1 MNHLM
6 NIQNQLYPGIFISFE
21 GIDGA
26 GKSTHIP
33 FFSAEIAK
41 SFPDKK
47 IFLTREPGGTPLGE
61 KLREILLND
70 SMDIRTEALL
80 MFASRQEH
88 LAQVIEPALRQGD
101 VVISDRFTDSSFA
114 YQCGGRGLLVEDL
127 EKLEH
132 WVQIRSVDNQSYLLQ
147 PQTTF
152 LFDLSAQA
160 AEQRRSATRNP
171 DKFEELDLDF
181 FNRVRQEYLRRA
193 SNNTQRF
200 VLIDSSLSIQ
210 AIQEQLKTRIAS
222 M

>member
-1 MNHLM
+1 MNQLM

-26 GKSTHIP
+26 GKSTHIR
-33 FFSAEIAK
+33 FFSEEIAK
-41 SFPDKK
+41 RFPDKK
-47 IFLTREPGGTPLGE
+47 IVLTREPGGTLLGE

-88 LAQVIEPALRQGD
+88 LAQVIEPSLRQGD
-101 VVISDRFTDSSFA
+101 IVISDRFTDSSFA

-132 WVQIRSVDNQSYLLQ
+132 WVQTRFVDNQSYLLQ

-160 AEQRRSATRNP
+160 AEQRRSASRNP

-193 SNNTQRF
+193 SNHPQRF
-200 VLIDSSLSIQ
+200 VLIDSSLSIL
-210 AIQEQLKTRIAS
+210 AIQEQLKTRIAN

>member
-1 MNHLM
+1 MNQLM

-41 SFPDKK
+41 RFPDKK
-47 IFLTREPGGTPLGE
+47 IVLTREPGGTLLGE
-61 KLREILLND
+61 KLRELLLND

-101 VVISDRFTDSSFA
+101 IVISDRFTDSSFA

-132 WVQIRSVDNQSYLLQ
+132 WVQTRFVDSQSYLLQ

-152 LFDLSAQA
+152 LFDLSAQV
-160 AEQRRSATRNP
+160 AEQRRSASRNP

-193 SNNTQRF
+193 SNDPQRF

-210 AIQEQLKTRIAS
+210 TIQEQLKTRIAS

>member
-1 MNHLM
+1 M

-26 GKSTHIP
+26 GKSTHIR
-33 FFSAEIAK
+33 FFAEEIAK
-41 SFPDKK
+41 RFPDKK
-47 IFLTREPGGTPLGE
+47 IVLTREPGGTSLGE

-88 LAQVIEPALRQGD
+88 LAKVIEPALRQGD

-114 YQCGGRGLLVEDL
+114 YQCGGRGLFVDDL
-127 EKLEH
+127 EKLEQ
-132 WVQIRSVDNQSYLLQ
+132 WVQTRSIDNQSYLLQ

-193 SNNTQRF
+193 SNHPQRF

>member
-1 MNHLM
+1 M

-41 SFPDKK
+41 RFPDKK
-47 IFLTREPGGTPLGE
+47 IVLTREPGGTPLGE

-70 SMDIRTEALL
+70 SMDICTEALL

-88 LAQVIEPALRQGD
+88 LVQVIEPALRNGD
-101 VVISDRFTDSSFA
+101 IVISDRFTDSSFA

-127 EKLEH
+127 EKLEY
-132 WVQIRSVDNQSYLLQ
+132 WVQTRLVDNRSYLLE

-152 LFDLSAQA
+152 LFDLSAKA
-160 AEQRRSATRNP
+160 AEQRRSASRNP

-193 SNNTQRF
+193 SNHPQRF
-200 VLIDSSLSIQ
+200 VLIDSSLSIL
-210 AIQEQLKTRIAS
+210 AIQEQLKTRIAN

>member
-41 SFPDKK
+41 RFPDKK
-47 IFLTREPGGTPLGE
+47 IVLTREPGGTPLGE

-88 LAQVIEPALRQGD
+88 LAQVIEPALRQGHI
-101 VVISDRFTDSSFA
+101 VISDRFTDSSFA

-127 EKLEH
+127 EKLEY
-132 WVQIRSVDNQSYLLQ
+132 WVQTRLVDNRSYLLE

-152 LFDLSAQA
+152 LFDLSAKA
-160 AEQRRSATRNP
+160 AEQRRSASRNP

-193 SNNTQRF
+193 TNHPQRF
-200 VLIDSSLSIQ
+200 VLIDSSLSIL

>member
-1 MNHLM
+1 M

-41 SFPDKK
+41 RFPDKK
-47 IFLTREPGGTPLGE
+47 IVLTREPGGTPLGE

-88 LAQVIEPALRQGD
+88 LAQVIEPALRQGHI
-101 VVISDRFTDSSFA
+101 VISDRFTDSSFA

-132 WVQIRSVDNQSYLLQ
+132 LVQTRLVDSKSYLLQ

-160 AEQRRSATRNP
+160 AEQRRSASRNP

-193 SNNTQRF
+193 TNHPQRF
-200 VLIDSSLSIQ
+200 VLIDSSLSIL
-210 AIQEQLKTRIAS
+210 AIQEQLKTRIAN

>member
-26 GKSTHIP
+26 GKSTHIQ
-33 FFSAEIAK
+33 FFSEEIAK
-41 SFPDKK
+41 RFPDKK
-47 IFLTREPGGTPLGE
+47 IVLTREPGGTPLGE
-61 KLREILLND
+61 KLRGILLND
-70 SMDIRTEALL
+70 AMDIRTEALL

-88 LAQVIEPALRQGD
+88 LVQVIEPALRQGD
-101 VVISDRFTDSSFA
+101 IVISDRFTDSSFA

-127 EKLEH
+127 EELER
-132 WVQIRSVDNQSYLLQ
+132 WVQTRAVDNHSGLLQ

-152 LFDLSAQA
+152 LFDLSAHA
-160 AEQRRSATRNP
+160 AQQRRSATRNP
-171 DKFEELDLDF
+171 DKFEELDLNF

-193 SNNTQRF
+193 SNQPQRF
-200 VLIDSSLSIQ
+200 FLIDSSLSIMV
-210 AIQEQLKTRIAS
+210 IQEQLRARIAS

>member
-1 MNHLM
+1 MIHLM
-6 NIQNQLYPGIFISFE
+6 NNHNPIYPGIFISFE

-26 GKSTHIP
+26 GKSTHIR
-33 FFSAEIAK
+33 FFSDELAK
-41 SFPDKK
+41 RFPDKK
-47 IFLTREPGGTPLGE
+47 IVLTREPGGTSLGE
-61 KLREILLND
+61 KLRETLLND

-88 LAQVIEPALRQGD
+88 LAQVIEPALRRGD
-101 VVISDRFTDSSFA
+101 IVISDRFTDSSFA
-114 YQCGGRGLLVEDL
+114 YQCGGRGLLAKDL
-127 EKLEH
+127 EELER
-132 WVQIRSVDNQSYLLQ
+132 WVQTRTVDNQSYLLQ

-193 SNNTQRF
+193 SNHPQRF
-200 VLIDSSLSIQ
+200 VLIDSSLSIS

>member
-1 MNHLM
+1 MNNH
-6 NIQNQLYPGIFISFE
+6 NPIYPGIFISFE

-26 GKSTHIP
+26 GKSTHIR
-33 FFSAEIAK
+33 FFSDELAK
-41 SFPDKK
+41 RFPDKK
-47 IFLTREPGGTPLGE
+47 IVLTREPGGTSLGE
-61 KLREILLND
+61 KLRETLLND

-88 LAQVIEPALRQGD
+88 LAQVIEPALRRGD
-101 VVISDRFTDSSFA
+101 IVISDRFTDSSFA
-114 YQCGGRGLLVEDL
+114 YQCGGRGLLAKDL
-127 EKLEH
+127 EELER
-132 WVQIRSVDNQSYLLQ
+132 WVQTRTVDNQSYLLQ

-193 SNNTQRF
+193 SNHPQRF
-200 VLIDSSLSIQ
+200 VLIDSSLSIS